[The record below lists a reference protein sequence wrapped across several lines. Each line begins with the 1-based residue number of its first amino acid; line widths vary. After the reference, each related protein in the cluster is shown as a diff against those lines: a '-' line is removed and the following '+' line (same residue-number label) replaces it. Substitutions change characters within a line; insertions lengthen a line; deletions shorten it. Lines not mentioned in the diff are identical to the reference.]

1 MSTKDICNLNSLKA
15 VKLIKV
21 DFLQTS
27 ITEKPYKNII
37 MEMHIQEQAISKTIV
52 LNFVRRCYCGLV
64 GLVSLCYCAF
74 AVVSCIQ
81 NIYWSV
87 ICGPQSFFWQVLCG
101 TESFFWWLF
110 CGPNIFSCEC
120 FVGPIFFFSW
130 VLFGPEKF
138 ALRLKIFFRD

>member
-1 MSTKDICNLNSLKA
+1 
-15 VKLIKV
+15 
-21 DFLQTS
+21 
-27 ITEKPYKNII
+27 

-138 ALRLKIFFRD
+138 ALRLKIFFRDQFLRKAGTRLCLKLCFLSKKILKASFTEKIIFLSL